1 VNLQE
6 YVLSK
11 AKKAKDTSRNFSS
24 TSETDKIKILNYISE
39 ELMANKNYIISEN
52 QKDVESAKNTGMSSS
67 LLDRLLLN
75 QERIT
80 KMAEGVQKVAQLQSS
95 VGNISQMWKRPNGL
109 MIGKMVVPLGVIAII
124 YESRPNVTVDA
135 AALCIKSGNCVVL
148 RGGSEA
154 IHSNNALVKIIHQA
168 IERAGFSKDIV
179 QFIEITDRKAVDELM
194 KLYEYI
200 DVLIPR
206 GGPSLI
212 KNTVENS
219 MIPVIQTGAGN
230 CHVYVDRQADLE
242 KALKIVENAK
252 ISRPSVCNAAEKL
265 LVHKDI
271 AEEFL
276 PKIYTLFEKKVELR
290 GCEKTLKII
299 PQMKAAQEEDWSNEY
314 LDYIMAVKIVDS
326 TEEAINHINK
336 YSTKHSEAII
346 TENYTIAQKFL
357 NEIDSA
363 AVYVNASTR
372 FTDGEE
378 FGFGAEMGIS
388 TQKLH
393 VRGPIGINEL
403 TTTKYIILGNGQV
416 R

>member
-1 VNLQE
+1 
-6 YVLSK
+6 
-11 AKKAKDTSRNFSS
+11 
-24 TSETDKIKILNYISE
+24 
-39 ELMANKNYIISEN
+39 
-52 QKDVESAKNTGMSSS
+52 
-67 LLDRLLLN
+67 
-75 QERIT
+75 
-80 KMAEGVQKVAQLQSS
+80 
-95 VGNISQMWKRPNGL
+95 
-109 MIGKMVVPLGVIAII
+109 
-124 YESRPNVTVDA
+124 VTVDA

-154 IHSNNALVKIIHQA
+154 IHSNNALVQIIHKA
-168 IERAGFSKDIV
+168 IEKSGFSKDIV
-179 QFIEITDRKAVDELM
+179 QFIEVTDRKAVVELM

-230 CHVYVDRQADLE
+230 CHVYVDKQADLE
-242 KALKIVENAK
+242 RALKIVENAK
-252 ISRPSVCNAAEKL
+252 MSRPSVCNAAEKL

-299 PQMKAAQEEDWSNEY
+299 PQMKLAQEEDWSTEY

-346 TENYTIAQKFL
+346 TENYTTAQKFL

-403 TTTKYIILGNGQV
+403 TTIKYIILGNGQV

>member
-1 VNLQE
+1 MNLEE
-6 YVLSK
+6 YVLNK
-11 AKKAKDTSRNFSS
+11 ARNAKDASRNFSS
-24 TSETDKIKILNYISE
+24 TSDTDKIKILNCISE
-39 ELMANKNYIISEN
+39 ELITNKNYIISEN
-52 QKDVESAKNTGMSSS
+52 QKDVEAAKNTGMSNS
-67 LLDRLLLN
+67 LLDRLILN
-75 QERIT
+75 DERVT
-80 KMAEGVQKVAQLQSS
+80 KMAKGVQKVAQLQSS
-95 VGNISQMWKRPNGL
+95 VGNISEMWKRPNGL

-124 YESRPNVTVDA
+124 YESRPNVTIDA

-154 IHSNNALVKIIHQA
+154 IHSNNALVKIIHQG
-168 IERAGFSKDIV
+168 IEKSGFSKDIV
-179 QFIEITDRKAVDELM
+179 QFIEVTDRKAVDELM
-194 KLYEYI
+194 KLYEHI

-206 GGPSLI
+206 GGASLI

-230 CHVYVDRQADLE
+230 CHVYVDKQADLE

-252 ISRPSVCNAAEKL
+252 TSRPSVCNAAEKL

-276 PKIYTLFEKKVELR
+276 PKIYSAFEKKVELR
-290 GCEKTLKII
+290 GCEKTLKIL
-299 PQMKAAQEEDWSNEY
+299 PQMKPTQEDDWSTEY

-346 TENYTIAQKFL
+346 TENYTTAQKFL

-393 VRGPIGINEL
+393 VRGPIGIKEL